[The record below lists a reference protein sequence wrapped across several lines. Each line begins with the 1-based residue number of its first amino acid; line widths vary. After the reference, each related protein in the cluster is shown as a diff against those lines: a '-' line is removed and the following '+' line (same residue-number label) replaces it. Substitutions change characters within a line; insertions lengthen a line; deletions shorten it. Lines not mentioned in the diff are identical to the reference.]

1 MNNIPQE
8 IKDFSESAD
17 LFDICEKIGKDNNLM
32 IDQIGNLD
40 AQVRA
45 VLRGFVHS
53 KDFTKKIEVAVEIDT
68 KLASKIT
75 EEINKQVFQLIKIKM
90 QESTPPNTSN
100 SDLEKIGGFT
110 IEEESAPLHHP
121 EPETHTEPL
130 VDHLLSRPTYI
141 PQEKV
146 SVAPVVQVPPTAP
159 VKPVE
164 AIKKPSGPDLYREP
178 IE

>member
-75 EEINKQVFQLIKIKM
+75 EEINKQVFQLIKVKM
-90 QESTPPNTSN
+90 QESTPPNTNN
-100 SDLEKIGGFT
+100 SDLEKIGEFT
-110 IEEESAPLHHP
+110 IEEENAPLHHP
-121 EPETHTEPL
+121 EPETYTEPL

-141 PQEKV
+141 PHEKV
-146 SVAPVVQVPPTAP
+146 LAVPVVPIAS

-164 AIKKPSGPDLYREP
+164 LIKKPSGPDLYREP